1 MSERESDST
10 PAGGGFLDRAAH
22 AAALFG
28 GSLMLAAGV
37 LIVAS
42 IGTRWFLAASIPG
55 DIELIQ
61 AATAVAAFAFLPFGQ
76 LHRSNIVVD
85 TFTQRLPAR
94 VRNAVD
100 AFWDVVYAAAAV
112 ILSWRLSVAAFD
124 AIRSHTVSTVI
135 GLPIGWF
142 MLAGVAMLFLLA
154 LVCLLTAGRLLRGS
168 N

>member
-1 MSERESDST
+1 MSDWDSDST
-10 PAGGGFLDRAAH
+10 PPREGFLDRASH
-22 AAALFG
+22 AVAFFG
-28 GSLMLAAGV
+28 GSLMLAASM
-37 LIVAS
+37 LIVVS
-42 IGTRWFLAASIPG
+42 IATRWFLAASIPG
-55 DIELIQ
+55 DVELIQ

-76 LHRSNIVVD
+76 LNRSNIVVD
-85 TFTQRLPAR
+85 TFTQRLPER
-94 VRNAVD
+94 VRKAID
-100 AFWDVVYAAAAV
+100 AFWDIVYAVAAV

-154 LVCLLTAGRLLRGS
+154 LVSVLTAGRLLRGS

>member
-1 MSERESDST
+1 
-10 PAGGGFLDRAAH
+10 
-22 AAALFG
+22 
-28 GSLMLAAGV
+28 MLAAGM
-37 LIVAS
+37 LIVVS
-42 IGTRWFLAASIPG
+42 IATRWFLAASIPG
-55 DIELIQ
+55 DVELIQ

-76 LHRSNIVVD
+76 LNRSNIVVD
-85 TFTQRLPAR
+85 TFTQRLPER
-94 VRNAVD
+94 VRKAID
-100 AFWDVVYAAAAV
+100 AFWDIVYAVAAV

-154 LVCLLTAGRLLRGS
+154 LVCVLTAGRLLRGS

>member
-1 MSERESDST
+1 
-10 PAGGGFLDRAAH
+10 
-22 AAALFG
+22 
-28 GSLMLAAGV
+28 MLAAGM

-42 IGTRWFLAASIPG
+42 IATRWFLAASIPG
-55 DIELIQ
+55 DVELIQ

-76 LHRSNIVVD
+76 LNRSNIVVD
-85 TFTQRLPAR
+85 TFTQRLPER
-94 VRNAVD
+94 VRNAID
-100 AFWDVVYAAAAV
+100 AFWDIVYAAAAV
-112 ILSWRLSVAAFD
+112 ILSWRLLVAAFD

-154 LVCLLTAGRLLRGS
+154 LVSVLTAGRLLRGS